1 MPEATVRP
9 AVLPRPENTPLPHL
23 QRSPP
28 DGQSF
33 RGFSFEKARQPS
45 QADTGEEDSD
55 EDYEK
60 VPLPNSVFVNTT
72 ESCEVER
79 LFKATDPRG
88 EPQDGLYCIRNSST
102 KSGKVL
108 VVWDESS
115 NKVRNYRIFEKDSK
129 FYLEGEVLFAS
140 VGSMVE
146 HYHTHVL
153 PSHQSLL
160 LRHPYGYAGPR

>member
-1 MPEATVRP
+1 MPANKPKFLKIVEEASPREAAKSAPVPPVAPRPPVQKMSMPEVTVRP
-9 AVLPRPENTPLPHL
+9 AVLPRPEKTPLPHL

-79 LFKATDPRG
+79 LVQSASCTCYDSVR
-88 EPQDGLYCIRNSST
+88 S
-102 KSGKVL
+102 L
-108 VVWDESS
+108 VS
-115 NKVRNYRIFEKDSK
+115 
-129 FYLEGEVLFAS
+129 LAHLCQAS
-140 VGSMVE
+140 VSAL
-146 HYHTHVL
+146 VL
-153 PSHQSLL
+153 CGALARQEI
-160 LRHPYGYAGPR
+160 